1 MFPMKNSFMIA
12 KIPFPSLC
20 SYTVLLQK
28 GQADLMAEFYRKQ
41 MRKPVQKIKGRILK
55 HFICGNYLFPE
66 QPE

>member
-41 MRKPVQKIKGRILK
+41 MRKTV
-55 HFICGNYLFPE
+55 
-66 QPE
+66 